1 MSKPAVPTLRHCRG
15 LVANR
20 TDANIAHAQQAIRA
34 LRKQSV
40 SILSMRNNGRRLVL
54 VIDQPPA
61 FVRGVMRSRHT
72 SPIGNREYTMA
83 APYRGVQLE
92 WRVAEDESAEV
103 RHG

>member
-1 MSKPAVPTLRHCRG
+1 MKTSVPNLGRCRG
-15 LVANR
+15 LAVNR
-20 TDANIAHAQQAIRA
+20 TDTNRVHERQAIRA

-92 WRVAEDESAEV
+92 WRVVEDESAEV

>member
-1 MSKPAVPTLRHCRG
+1 MKTSVPNLQRCRG
-15 LVANR
+15 LAVNR
-20 TDANIAHAQQAIRA
+20 TDTNRAHAQQAIRA